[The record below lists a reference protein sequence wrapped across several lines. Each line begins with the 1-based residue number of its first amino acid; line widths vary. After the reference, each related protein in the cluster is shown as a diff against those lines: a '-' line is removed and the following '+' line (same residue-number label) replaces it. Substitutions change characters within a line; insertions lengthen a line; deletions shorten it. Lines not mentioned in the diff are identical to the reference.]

1 MFSFT
6 LLYLLR
12 YNPTKIQQKTE
23 NGKSKAENLMNY
35 FYLCRMKLGNRLF
48 KVHKVSVWLA
58 LIPLAT
64 LVAILALVIK
74 TFGADAIEGGSQI
87 ALLVASSV
95 AALISVVVCRCK
107 WSTLEKAIVN
117 NIRTSASA
125 IIILLLIGA
134 VASTWMLSGIVPTL
148 MYYGL
153 KIIHPSVLLVVACI
167 LCAVVAIVTGSSW
180 TTIATI
186 GVALMGVGEAQGYS
200 EGWIAGAIISGA
212 YFGDKVSALSD
223 TTVLASSTVRVPLFE
238 HIKYMTIT
246 TIPSYAIALVV
257 FLAVS
262 LSHKADYSMQMAELS
277 DTLQD
282 SFNIS
287 AWLLIVPAATML
299 LIAKRLPALVT
310 LFLSVVMAC
319 VAMAVAQPNIINSI
333 GGHGDFSMFRALMTA
348 CSTSTAVDTGNATI
362 NELVATSGMQGM
374 LNTIWLV
381 LCAMCFGGVMAGSGM
396 LATLTQLFAKFVHR
410 TTSIVASTLATG
422 IFANLLTADQY
433 ISIIITGETF
443 RELYAKRGLEAR
455 LLSRS
460 VEDTATVTSVL
471 VPWNSCGMTQSTVL
485 GVATLTYLPY
495 CLFNLISP
503 LMSLFVAMVGYKIKR
518 VVSSE

>member
-1 MFSFT
+1 
-6 LLYLLR
+6 
-12 YNPTKIQQKTE
+12 
-23 NGKSKAENLMNY
+23 
-35 FYLCRMKLGNRLF
+35 MKMRKGILKERN
-48 KVHKVSVWLA
+48 VSVWMA
-58 LIPLAT
+58 LIPIAV
-64 LVAILALVIK
+64 LVAMLALVIK
-74 TFGADAIEGGSQI
+74 VFGSDAIEGGSQV

-95 AALISVVVCRCK
+95 AALISVVVCRSK
-107 WSTLEKAIVN
+107 WTILEKAITE
-117 NIRTSASA
+117 NIKTSASA

-134 VASTWMLSGIVPTL
+134 VASTWMMSGVVPTL

-153 KIIHPSVLLVVACI
+153 HIIHPKVFLAVACLI
-167 LCAVVAIVTGSSW
+167 CAIVAIVTGSSW

-186 GVALMGVGEAQGYS
+186 GVALMGIGAAEGFS

-246 TIPSYAIALVV
+246 TIPSFAITLIV
-257 FLAVS
+257 FAAVS
-262 LSHKADYSMQMAELS
+262 FTYKSDSVVQIAELS
-277 DTLQD
+277 ETLEN

-287 AWLLIVPAATML
+287 AWLMVVPIVTMV

-319 VAMAVAQPNIINSI
+319 VALVVFQPEILHTI
-333 GGHGDFSMFRALMTA
+333 GGNGDFSIFRALMKI
-348 CSTSTAVDTGNATI
+348 CSTSTSLDTGNAMV

-374 LNTIWLV
+374 LDTIWLV
-381 LCAMCFGGVMAGSGM
+381 LCAMCFGGVMSGSGM
-396 LATLTQLFAKFVHR
+396 LAAITQLFAKFVSR
-410 TTSIVASTLATG
+410 TASIVASTLTTG
-422 IFANLLTADQY
+422 VFANLLTADQY

-443 RELYAKRGLEAR
+443 RELYAKRGLEGR

-460 VEDTATVTSVL
+460 VEDAATVTSVL
-471 VPWNSCGMTQSTVL
+471 IPWNSCGMTQSTVL

-503 LMSLFVAMVGYKIKR
+503 LMSLLMAIIGYKIVRK
-518 VVSSE
+518 SEESVE

>member
-1 MFSFT
+1 MKHQN
-6 LLYLLR
+6 LLS
-12 YNPTKIQQKTE
+12 KE
-23 NGKSKAENLMNY
+23 NKNISI
-35 FYLCRMKLGNRLF
+35 
-48 KVHKVSVWLA
+48 WLA
-58 LIPLAT
+58 ALPIAV
-64 LVAILALVIK
+64 LVVMLALVIK
-74 TFGADAIEGGSQI
+74 VFGADAIGGGSQV
-87 ALLVASSV
+87 ALLVSASVGAIIAV
-95 AALISVVVCRCK
+95 AVYRCK
-107 WSTLEKAIVN
+107 WSTLENAIVG

-134 VASTWMLSGIVPTL
+134 ISGTWMLSGVVPTL

-153 KIIHPSVLLVVACI
+153 QIIHPRIFLAVACLI
-167 LCAVVAIVTGSSW
+167 CAVVAIVTGSSW

-238 HIKYMTIT
+238 HIKYMSIT
-246 TIPSYAIALVV
+246 TIPSFVLALVI
-257 FLAVS
+257 FLVVS
-262 LSHKADYSMQMAELS
+262 LTHATDKMVQMEALA
-277 DTLQD
+277 DTLQH

-287 AWLLIVPAATML
+287 AWLLLVPALTMV

-319 VAMAVAQPNIINSI
+319 IAMVVAQPDIVRAV
-333 GGHGDFSMFRALMTA
+333 GGEGDFSAFRALMTT
-348 CSTSTAVDTGNATI
+348 CSTSTSIDTGNATI
-362 NELVATSGMQGM
+362 NELVATSGMRGM
-374 LNTIWLV
+374 LDTIWLI

-396 LATLTQLFAKFVHR
+396 LSVLTQLFAKFVHR
-410 TTSIVASTLATG
+410 TATIVASTLSTG
-422 IFANLLTADQY
+422 LIANLLTADQY

-443 RELYAKRGLEAR
+443 RELYEKRGLEAR

-460 VEDTATVTSVL
+460 IEDTATVTSVL

-503 LMSLFVAMVGYKIKR
+503 LMSLLFAIIGYKIKR
-518 VVSSE
+518 VVSSEEIGVSSKK

>member
-1 MFSFT
+1 MKFRNSFF
-6 LLYLLR
+6 
-12 YNPTKIQQKTE
+12 
-23 NGKSKAENLMNY
+23 KA
-35 FYLCRMKLGNRLF
+35 R
-48 KVHKVSVWLA
+48 KVSIWLA
-58 LIPLAT
+58 LVPM
-64 LVAILALVIK
+64 LVLVSMLALVIK
-74 TFGADAIEGGSQI
+74 VFGADAIEGGSQI

-95 AALISVVVCRCK
+95 GALIAVTLCRCK
-107 WSTLEKAIVN
+107 WSTLENAIVD

-134 VASTWMLSGIVPTL
+134 IAGTWMLSGVVPTL

-153 KIIHPSVLLVVACI
+153 QIIHPSLFLAVACLI
-167 LCAVVAIVTGSSW
+167 CAVVAIVTGSSW

-238 HIKYMTIT
+238 HIKYMSIT
-246 TIPSYAIALVV
+246 TIPSFVMALVV
-257 FLAVS
+257 FLVVS
-262 LSHKADYSMQMAELS
+262 LSHSTDSAVLVAELS
-277 DTLQD
+277 DTLQN

-287 AWLLIVPAATML
+287 AWLLIVPVLTMI

-310 LFLSVVMAC
+310 LFLSVIMAC
-319 VAMAVAQPNIINSI
+319 VAMVVAQPDIIREV
-333 GGHGDFSMFRALMTA
+333 GGEGDFSAFRALMIT
-348 CSTSTAVDTGNATI
+348 CSTSTSIETGNATI
-362 NELVATSGMQGM
+362 NELVATSGMRGM

-396 LATLTQLFAKFVHR
+396 LSALTQLFAKFVYR
-410 TTSIVASTLATG
+410 TASIVASTLTTG
-422 IFANLLTADQY
+422 IFANLITADQY

-443 RELYAKRGLEAR
+443 RELYAKRGLEGR

-460 VEDTATVTSVL
+460 VEDAATVTSVL
-471 VPWNSCGMTQSTVL
+471 VPWNSCGMAQSTVL

-503 LMSLFVAMVGYKIKR
+503 ILSLIVAIVGYKIKR
-518 VVSSE
+518 VVSRE

>member
-1 MFSFT
+1 M
-6 LLYLLR
+6 
-12 YNPTKIQQKTE
+12 KQQ
-23 NGKSKAENLMNY
+23 
-35 FYLCRMKLGNRLF
+35 NRLF
-48 KVHKVSVWLA
+48 KEDKSVSIWLA
-58 LIPLAT
+58 VVPIAV
-64 LVAILALVIK
+64 LVAMLALVVK
-74 TFGADAIEGGSQI
+74 VFGADAISGGSQI
-87 ALLVASSV
+87 ALLVAASV
-95 AALISVVVCRCK
+95 AAMIAVVVCRCK
-107 WSTLEKAIVN
+107 WSSLEDAIVE

-134 VASTWMLSGIVPTL
+134 ISGTWMLSGVVPTL

-153 KIIHPSVLLVVACI
+153 QIIHPSLFLAVTCLV
-167 LCAVVAIVTGSSW
+167 CAVVAVATGSSW

-186 GVALMGVGEAQGYS
+186 GVAFMGVGEAQGYS

-223 TTVLASSTVRVPLFE
+223 TTVLASSTVQVPLFE
-238 HIKYMTIT
+238 HIKYMSIT
-246 TIPSYAIALVV
+246 TIPSFVLALAIFLVV
-257 FLAVS
+257 S
-262 LSHKADYSMQMAELS
+262 LTHDTNSSAQVAELS
-277 DTLQD
+277 NALQF

-287 AWLLIVPAATML
+287 AWLLLVPAFTIV
-299 LIAKRLPALVT
+299 LIAKKLPALVT

-319 VAMAVAQPNIINSI
+319 VAMVAMQPDIVQTI
-333 GGHGDFSMFRALMTA
+333 GGNGEFAIFKALMTV
-348 CSTSTAVDTGNATI
+348 CSTSTSIDTGNATI

-374 LNTIWLV
+374 LDTIWLI

-396 LATLTQLFAKFVHR
+396 LSALTQLFARFVYR
-410 TTSIVASTLATG
+410 TASIVASTLATG
-422 IFANLLTADQY
+422 LLGNILTADQY

-443 RELYAKRGLEAR
+443 RELYKKRGLEAR

-460 VEDTATVTSVL
+460 IEDTATVTSVL

-503 LMSLFVAMVGYKIKR
+503 LVSLLFAIVGYKIKR
-518 VVSSE
+518 IENQ